1 MDAMQK
7 TYLDVKEFWR
17 DCFRLARIVSDSGW
31 TPGVLLTL
39 WRGGAPVGLCV
50 HEFFSCRRISV
61 RHEVLSC
68 KSYTGIAEAG
78 AVAFAPEA
86 ATVLSRIRAGERVLV
101 LDDVFDSG
109 RTADAVMGRLETIR
123 ADARFAS
130 VYWKPEKN
138 KTVRTPDFYVRKTEE
153 WIVFPHELQGLTP
166 GEVAEKDPVLAGLL
180 QQGEKPE

>member
-1 MDAMQK
+1 MKK
-7 TYLDVKEFWR
+7 TYLDVAGFWR
-17 DCFRLARIVSDSGW
+17 DCFRLARIVLDSGW
-31 TPGVLLTL
+31 TPDILLTL

-50 HEFFSCRRISV
+50 HEFFLYRRIPV

-68 KSYTGIAEAG
+68 KSYTGIAKAG
-78 AVAFAPEA
+78 TVSFAPEA
-86 ATVLSRIRAGERVLV
+86 DAVLSKIQTGEHVLV

-130 VYWKPEKN
+130 VYWKPGKN
-138 KTVRTPDFYVRKTEE
+138 QTTRLPDFYVRKTEE

-166 GEVAEKDPVLAGLL
+166 EEVAEKDPALAELLL
-180 QQGEKPE
+180 QGGKPA